1 MNKIERKMVEILA
14 KGRESHGVVSVKAE
28 FEAEGTRT
36 DELLRLVDVSR
47 SAGLPI
53 TLKIGGCEAIRDL
66 LEAKQIGVKYI
77 VAPMIESPYALL
89 KYVSAKNLVY
99 SSEEQQDTDFLF
111 NIETISAFN
120 HVEEMAKIAKD
131 NLNGMVFGRVDF
143 CGSLGLSR
151 TEIEDQE
158 VTDKVISVAEI
169 CRSINLDLV
178 MGGAI
183 SIDALPNLVQVENVH
198 LTRFETRKVVFKG
211 DSVKKNEIKDGLLNA
226 VHFELLWLL
235 NKKDYYQNLT
245 NEDNKRIEML
255 ENRWKMLGREIL

>member
-1 MNKIERKMVEILA
+1 
-14 KGRESHGVVSVKAE
+14 
-28 FEAEGTRT
+28 
-36 DELLRLVDVSR
+36 
-47 SAGLPI
+47 
-53 TLKIGGCEAIRDL
+53 
-66 LEAKQIGVKYI
+66 
-77 VAPMIESPYALL
+77 MIESPYALL